1 MTTRPVNKQMF
12 ALREAPDDLIEIA
25 GSEYRLVRVFKHDFW
40 AATCLYE
47 ATGRADF
54 PSVVVKIGRDH
65 AFWGFPLKWYG
76 KWLQAHERDI
86 YKTLE
91 GIHGVPR
98 WIACVGDTG
107 YAIEYIDALPL
118 DHIDKPQ
125 PAVFDE
131 LARLFEQ
138 IHQRDVA
145 YVDANKRSNIL
156 VTADGQPFLVDYQ
169 LSIRKRPDWPWPLRN
184 VLAALV
190 DRIAAKDIYHL
201 YKHKRRMT
209 DIKLT
214 PEQDAL
220 SRRRSALHYL
230 HRKLSKPYRAIRRK
244 YLARQYAKGALR
256 SPTAD
261 LEDHHQPE
269 KETWRRTDDEQS

>member
-1 MTTRPVNKQMF
+1 MKVCG
-12 ALREAPDDLIEIA
+12 A
-25 GSEYRLVRVFKHDFW
+25 EYCLTRVFKHDFW

-47 ATGRADF
+47 TTGQAEF
-54 PSVVVKIGRDH
+54 PRVVVKIGRDH

-98 WIACVGDTG
+98 WIASLGDTG

-131 LARLFEQ
+131 LARVFEQ
-138 IHQRDVA
+138 IHLRDVA

-156 VTADGQPFLVDYQ
+156 VTAEGQPFLV
-169 LSIRKRPDWPWPLRN
+169 
-184 VLAALV
+184 
-190 DRIAAKDIYHL
+190 
-201 YKHKRRMT
+201 
-209 DIKLT
+209 
-214 PEQDAL
+214 E
-220 SRRRSALHYL
+220 
-230 HRKLSKPYRAIRRK
+230 
-244 YLARQYAKGALR
+244 
-256 SPTAD
+256 
-261 LEDHHQPE
+261 
-269 KETWRRTDDEQS
+269 